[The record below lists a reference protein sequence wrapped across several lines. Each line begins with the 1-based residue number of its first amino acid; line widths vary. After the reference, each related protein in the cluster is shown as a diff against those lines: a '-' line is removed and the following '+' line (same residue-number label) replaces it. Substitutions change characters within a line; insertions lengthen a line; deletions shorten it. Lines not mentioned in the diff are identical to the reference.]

1 MQHSLNVPFIHK
13 FSPCIFSLFLRPEK
27 LNMNQSKF
35 YAGIV
40 ALVFF
45 FSCSTPQQT
54 TTGNNSDNGKITVQF
69 LQINDVYEIAP
80 IEAGKTGG
88 VARVATLSKSAKAK
102 NANTFLVIAGDFL
115 SPSVYNSLKYEGKRI
130 RGRQMVDALNT
141 AGLDIAVFGNH
152 EFDIN
157 EDELQS
163 RINESNFQW
172 ISSNSFHKTASGIEA
187 FTQTKNGQTKA
198 FPETLILPVKDA
210 DGTTAK
216 IGFLGINIPFT
227 KKDYVSYSDPL
238 QTAIKLYNQIKDSC
252 DAVVAITHQAMEDD
266 IKLAQQL
273 PGLAL
278 ILGGHEHDMRYQK
291 VGNVIISKAHA
302 NARSVYE
309 LKLQINKNSKR
320 IKTRAKLVWVNDD
333 LVSDPE
339 TDAVVK
345 KWTKIA
351 DDNFT
356 SLGFDAKRVV
366 LSGGESYEAREAI
379 IRSHATNFSRMV
391 IKAME
396 KAAPQSDVSIV
407 NAGSIR
413 LDDVLSPPI
422 TEYDIIRCLPFGGG
436 ITEANLKGSLLIQVL
451 EAGRNN
457 KGSGG
462 FLHFSEKIF
471 YDAINHVWTIN
482 KQPINPQKNY
492 RVALSDF
499 LLTGGEANMGFLTKD
514 NKEIEK
520 IFPAATS
527 TTDARSDIRLAII
540 QYLSQP

>member
-1 MQHSLNVPFIHK
+1 MLK
-13 FSPCIFSLFLRPEK
+13 
-27 LNMNQSKF
+27 SKF
-35 YAGIV
+35 ITGIILTV
-40 ALVFF
+40 FLV
-45 FSCSTPQQT
+45 SCSTSQQT
-54 TTGNNSDNGKITVQF
+54 TGSDPGDNGKIIINF
-69 LQINDVYEIAP
+69 IQINDVYEIAP

-102 NANTFLVIAGDFL
+102 NPNTFFVIAGDFL

-163 RINESNFQW
+163 RINESIFKW
-172 ISSNSFHKTASGIEA
+172 VSSNSFHKTANGIEPFVQMKDSA
-187 FTQTKNGQTKA
+187 KKN
-198 FPETLILPVKDA
+198 FPETLIVPVKDA

-227 KKDYVSYSDPL
+227 KKDYVSYTDPL

-266 IKLAQQL
+266 IELAKQL

-278 ILGGHEHDMRYQK
+278 IIGGHEHDMRFQK

-309 LKLQINKNSKR
+309 LKLQINKNTKR

-333 LVSDPE
+333 IVSDPA

-351 DDNFT
+351 DDNFA
-356 SLGFDAKRVV
+356 SLGFNAKHVV
-366 LSGGESYEAREAI
+366 LASGESYEAREAV
-379 IRSHATNFSRMV
+379 IRAHSTNFSRLV
-391 IKAME
+391 VKAME
-396 KAAPQSDVSIV
+396 KAAPQSEVSIL

-436 ITEANLKGSLLIQVL
+436 ITEVNMKGSLLIQVL

-462 FLHFSEKIF
+462 FLHYSEKVF
-471 YDAINHVWTIN
+471 YDAINHIWTIN
-482 KQPINPQKNY
+482 KQPVDAKKIY
-492 RVALSDF
+492 RVAITDF
-499 LLTGGEANMGFLTKD
+499 LLTGGESNMGFLTKD

-520 IFPAATS
+520 VFPEANAS
-527 TTDARSDIRLAII
+527 DPRSDIRLAII
-540 QYLSQP
+540 NYLSKL

>member
-1 MQHSLNVPFIHK
+1 MKQIKVYI
-13 FSPCIFSLFLRPEK
+13 
-27 LNMNQSKF
+27 
-35 YAGIV
+35 GIATV
-40 ALVFF
+40 LFF
-45 FSCSTPQQT
+45 FSCTAPMQT
-54 TTGNNSDNGKITVQF
+54 STGNVADNGKITVQF
-69 LQINDVYEIAP
+69 VQINDVYEIAP

-88 VARVATLSKSAKAK
+88 VARVAAISKSAKAK
-102 NANTFLVIAGDFL
+102 NPNTFLVIAGDFL

-130 RGRQMVDALNT
+130 RGRQMVDAFNA
-141 AGLDIAVFGNH
+141 AGMDIAVFGNH

-163 RINESNFQW
+163 RINESHFKW
-172 ISSNSFHKTASGIEA
+172 ISSNSFHKTDKGIGPFVQMINNQA
-187 FTQTKNGQTKA
+187 VP
-198 FPETLILPVKDA
+198 FPETLIVPVKDA

-227 KKDYVSYSDPL
+227 KKDYVTYTDPL

-266 IKLAQQL
+266 IKLAKEL

-309 LKLQINKNSKR
+309 LKLHINKNNKK
-320 IKTRAKLVWVNDD
+320 IKTNAKLIWVNDD
-333 LVSDPE
+333 IVSDPG
-339 TDAVVK
+339 TDSVVK
-345 KWTKIA
+345 KWTGIA
-351 DDNFT
+351 DANFA
-356 SLGFDAKRVV
+356 SLGFNAKRVV
-366 LSGGESYEAREAI
+366 VAGGESFEAREGV
-379 IRSHATNFSRMV
+379 IRVHATNFSRMLV
-391 IKAME
+391 KAME
-396 KAAPQSDVSIV
+396 KAAPQSQVAIV

-413 LDDVLSPPI
+413 LDDVLSPPV

-436 ITEANLKGSLLIQVL
+436 ITEVNMKGSLLIQVL
-451 EAGRNN
+451 EAGRKNV
-457 KGSGG
+457 GTGG
-462 FLHFSEKIF
+462 FLHYSDKLF
-471 YDAINHVWTIN
+471 YDAINHIWTIN
-482 KQPINPQKNY
+482 KLPVDAQKVY

-520 IFPAATS
+520 VFPPATG
-527 TTDARSDIRLAII
+527 TNDPRSDIRLAII
-540 QYLSQP
+540 QYLSQ

>member
-1 MQHSLNVPFIHK
+1 MKQTK
-13 FSPCIFSLFLRPEK
+13 FL
-27 LNMNQSKF
+27 
-35 YAGIV
+35 AGI
-40 ALVFF
+40 AAMVFLL
-45 FSCSTPQQT
+45 SCSAPQQT
-54 TTGNNSDNGKITVQF
+54 TTGTTTDNGKITLQF

-88 VARVATLSKSAKAK
+88 IARVATLSKLAKAK
-102 NANTFLVIAGDFL
+102 NPNTFFVIAGDFL

-130 RGRQMVDALNT
+130 RGKQMVDALNV

-172 ISSNSFHKTASGIEA
+172 VSSNSFHKTTNGIEP
-187 FTQTKNGQTKA
+187 FVQMKNGNKKN
-198 FPETLILPVKDA
+198 FPETLIITVKDA

-227 KKDYVSYSDPL
+227 KKDYVHYSDPL

-252 DAVVAITHQAMEDD
+252 DAVVAITHQAMEED
-266 IKLAQQL
+266 IKLAQQI

-309 LKLQINKNSKR
+309 LKLQINKNSKK
-320 IKTRAKLVWVNDD
+320 IKTKAKLVWVTDD
-333 LVSDPE
+333 LVSDPA

-345 KWTKIA
+345 KWTAIA
-351 DDNFT
+351 DANFA
-356 SLGFDAKRVV
+356 SLGFNAKKIV
-366 LSGGESYEAREAI
+366 LASGENYDAREAV
-379 IRSHATNFSRMV
+379 IRLHTTNFSRMV

-422 TEYDIIRCLPFGGG
+422 SEYDIIRSLPFGGG
-436 ITEANLKGSLLIQVL
+436 ITEANLKGSLLIKVL

-462 FLHFSEKIF
+462 FLHFSEKLF

-482 KQPINPQKNY
+482 KQPIDAQKIY

-499 LLTGGEANMGFLTKD
+499 LLTGGEANMDFLTKD